1 MVAVATSELVGGMDD
16 CHLKPPMLRSVVR
29 DRLPDEKR
37 PFPSPADVAGVLS
50 HVRAHGLL
58 SEQQTD
64 TTERKIVEDWRTA
77 VDGWVEHIVS
87 LASSKMPDKCWAG
100 VCLLG
105 LTCEACCSDRF
116 ESSYTIWFLR
126 LLENIQSPSNTH
138 IAKVACC
145 SSLSDLF
152 TRLSHFPNLKKDGTL
167 YAGKLTQPI
176 LQLLNEDG
184 ETIWD
189 AAASLLCTLLSF
201 FPASMQRHCETIE
214 AVITSKIMAAKCNLN
229 THKKFGD
236 ILALL
241 PKVKGNGDSWC
252 LTIQKILI
260 AINSILTDVFQGFEE
275 EKKCAEIIKMI
286 VPSGKIPPP
295 PLGGETLPEDVH
307 GPATRRL
314 RDVLAPRLT
323 TLMHCL
329 CIMLTNPYPI
339 PVVIPIRSLLAT
351 VGRVLQVD
359 GSFNE
364 SLFLLTT
371 SMHHELLCAELPAL
385 HVGSLDLLIAIIKSL
400 RRQLLPHGANVVLL
414 LTEYFRRARLP
425 SIRTKVYSI
434 IHMLLISMG
443 AGMSLYLA
451 QEVVNNAFSDLKDY
465 LELGNSSMHL
475 NKQSSIIVSKSF
487 QKNHRRKR
495 KHASLMSLECHNGDD
510 ISIKNGNN
518 KQQTPLSVQI
528 AALKALEALL
538 TVGGS
543 LRSKDW
549 RPSVDFLVVT
559 VATNASRAGWANEVS
574 MSVPEDVSSSFVDFQ
589 LAALK
594 ALLASLLSGTQ
605 ARPPFLSQGLDL
617 FHRGRQETGTKLA
630 AFCAHALLSLEIL
643 IHPRALPLMD
653 QLPQNPS
660 FDEGFNMKISTMAF
674 NNDIKSN
681 LLSIPK
687 DDLGLLDVEDE
698 ELSNHWFDKNDEQIS
713 VDGEHTKTSKQSSK
727 FSEDITKNSSAAIVE
742 CKNKMS
748 QNVDVEMECLGRD
761 ELAVDG
767 GKAEKSRSRSGI
779 SSYDVSDDKLD
790 FKRRS
795 SPILATEMAP
805 GKCDGLSGTNLNLA
819 AEKGASPKRSSYLR
833 MVKDVMLSYDS
844 DLSSMDSLPDIV
856 FGDPDSE

>member
-1 MVAVATSELVGGMDD
+1 MDD

-29 DRLPDEKR
+29 DHLPDEKR
-37 PFPSPADVAGVLS
+37 PFPSPADLVGVLS

-64 TTERKIVEDWRTA
+64 TTERKLVEDWRTA
-77 VDGWVEHIVS
+77 VDGWVEYIVS
-87 LASSKMPDKCWAG
+87 LASSKTPDKCWAG
-100 VCLLG
+100 VCFLG
-105 LTCEACCSDRF
+105 LTCEACCADRF
-116 ESSYTIWFLR
+116 ESSYTIWFPH
-126 LLENIQSPSNTH
+126 LLENIQSPSSTH
-138 IAKVACC
+138 IVKVACC

-176 LQLLNEDG
+176 LQLLNEDVG
-184 ETIWD
+184 ETICD

-201 FPASMQRHCETIE
+201 FPSSMQRHYETIE

-229 THKKFGD
+229 THKKFGNV
-236 ILALL
+236 LALL
-241 PKVKGNGDSWC
+241 PKVKGNEDSWC

-275 EKKCAEIIKMI
+275 EKKFAEIMKMI

-295 PLGGETLPEDVH
+295 PLGGETLPEEVYI
-307 GPATRRL
+307 PATRRL
-314 RDVLAPRLT
+314 HDVLVPKLT

-329 CIMLTNPYPI
+329 CIMLTNPYPLQ
-339 PVVIPIRSLLAT
+339 VVIPIHSLLAT
-351 VGRVLQVD
+351 VRRVLQVD

-364 SLFLLTT
+364 ALFLLTT
-371 SMHHELLCAELPAL
+371 SMHHELLCAELPTL
-385 HVGSLDLLIAIIKSL
+385 HVSSLDLLIAIIKSL
-400 RRQLLPHGANVVLL
+400 RRQLLPHGINLARL
-414 LTEYFRRARLP
+414 LTEYSRRARLP

-451 QEVVNNAFSDLKDY
+451 QEVVNNAFSDLNDY
-465 LELGNSSMHL
+465 LELGNSSMLL
-475 NKQSSIIVSKSF
+475 NKQPSTIPSKTF

-495 KHASLMSLECHNGDD
+495 KHGSLMSLECHNGDD
-510 ISIKNGNN
+510 IRIKNGSN

-543 LRSKDW
+543 LNSKDW

-559 VATNASRAGWANEVS
+559 VATNACRAGWANEVS

-589 LAALK
+589 LAALE
-594 ALLASLLSGTQ
+594 ALLASLLSGTK

-660 FDEGFNMKISTMAF
+660 FDEGISKKISTMAF

-681 LLSIPK
+681 FLSIPK
-687 DDLGLLDVEDE
+687 DDLGLLDVEEE
-698 ELSNHWFDKNDEQIS
+698 ELSNHFLDMGDEQIS
-713 VDGEHTKTSKQSSK
+713 ADDKHTETIKRSSK
-727 FSEDITKNSSAAIVE
+727 FSEDITRNSSAAIIVE
-742 CKNKMS
+742 SKNKMS
-748 QNVDVEMECLGRD
+748 QNVDAEMECLGRD
-761 ELAVDG
+761 EMAVDG
-767 GKAEKSRSRSGI
+767 LRAEQSRCGI
-779 SSYDVSDDKLD
+779 SSCDVSDDKLD
-790 FKRRS
+790 FERRS
-795 SPILATEMAP
+795 SPILASETAP
-805 GKCDGLSGTNLNLA
+805 GKGDCPLGTRLNLT
-819 AEKGASPKRSSYLR
+819 AEKGVSPKRSSYDLDSNWR
-833 MVKDVMLSYDS
+833 KVKDVVSSYDS
-844 DLSSMDSLPDIV
+844 DFSSMDSLPDIV
-856 FGDPDSE
+856 DGDPESE